1 MRGTSI
7 TQHCRHFGSV
17 VLWVTGHVLSAELLR
32 EWRGGKSMADFPV
45 VPERLALVN
54 VDMQNCFVEVA
65 ADGYAV
71 LERINRLAAVCR
83 EVGILVVHARH
94 VLRPDKSNVGVFGEI
109 FPWESL
115 TKLLPDD
122 ERGALHQGVVVD
134 PRDLLL
140 EKPRFGAFHAT
151 DLELL
156 LRTRGV
162 DTIMI
167 TGIQTNICCDTT
179 AREAMA
185 REFRVFFLS
194 DGTAT
199 SDDDEISAAELQK
212 ATLYSIGAFSQV
224 QTVDEMIEKIRD
236 AARAEQRASEHDLRT
251 QPV

>member
-1 MRGTSI
+1 
-7 TQHCRHFGSV
+7 
-17 VLWVTGHVLSAELLR
+17 
-32 EWRGGKSMADFPV
+32 MANFPV

-54 VDMQNCFVEVA
+54 VDMQNCFVEAA

-83 EVGILVVHARH
+83 EAGVLVVHARH

-115 TKLLPDD
+115 TKILPDN

-134 PRDLLL
+134 SRDRLL

-151 DLELL
+151 DLEMM
-156 LRTRGV
+156 LRTHGV

-212 ATLYSIGAFSQV
+212 ATLYSMGAFAQV
-224 QTVDEMIEKIRD
+224 LTVNEMIDKIRH
-236 AARAEQRASEHDLRT
+236 AASGEKRDGELDLRT
-251 QPV
+251 QAV